1 MGHVINPISYRLY
14 NIRYW
19 NNNWFSSNLNYSYLV
34 NQDILLDRF
43 FRRLLTI
50 HLSSTAVGIIFVNL
64 KIIRFFDN
72 ISLYL
77 YIHDSFLDL
86 LFFNLKKNARFVL
99 IRRLF
104 NKRFYKK
111 YRKTL
116 RQGKQFKKFKT
127 KLFMFLKK
135 KIILKYS
142 RKLFFLFIKNKILK
156 VYWDSFKSLS
166 FFYLKKFTRLN
177 FISKIFV
184 IGLSKMNVNAN
195 IISEFFFIRLTQYYT
210 IWEVL
215 RNINFLFKSLMKGKR
230 LVKGYKITCSG
241 RFSRKQRATYS
252 WKAFGSLA
260 FSTLKSKLDYSY
272 KTIALKYSACTIKV
286 WVRLGKKKT
295 NLVDFV
301 V

>member
-19 NNNWFSSNLNYSYLV
+19 NNNWFVNNLNYSYLI
-34 NQDILLDRF
+34 NQDILIYRF
-43 FRRLLTI
+43 FRKFLMTQLD
-50 HLSSTAVGIIFVNL
+50 STSIGVIFVNL
-64 KIIRFFDN
+64 KIIRSFNN
-72 ISLYL
+72 ISLYF

-111 YRKTL
+111 YRRSL
-116 RQGKQFKKFKT
+116 RQTKKFQT
-127 KLFMFLKK
+127 RLFAVLKK
-135 KIILKYS
+135 KVILKYS
-142 RKLFFLFIKNKILK
+142 RKLFFLFIKNRILK
-156 VYWDSFKSLS
+156 TYWDSFKMLSL
-166 FFYLKKFTRLN
+166 FYLKKFN
-177 FISKIFV
+177 KSDFFSQIFI

-215 RNINFLFKSLMKGKR
+215 RNINFLFKSLMKGKK

-260 FSTLKSKLDYSY
+260 FSTVKSKLDYSY
-272 KTIALKYSACTIKV
+272 KTIALKYSSCTIKV

-295 NLVDFV
+295 NLADFV
-301 V
+301 I

>member
-19 NNNWFSSNLNYSYLV
+19 NNNWFTDGLNYSYLV
-34 NQDILLDRF
+34 NQDILIERF
-43 FRRLLTI
+43 FRKFLVT
-50 HLSSTAVGIIFVNL
+50 HLDSTSAGIIFVNL
-64 KIIRFFDN
+64 KIIRFFNN
-72 ISLYL
+72 ISLYI

-86 LFFNLKKNARFVL
+86 LFFNLKKNARFLL
-99 IRRLF
+99 IKRLF
-104 NKRFYKK
+104 NKKFYKK
-111 YRKTL
+111 FRKAL
-116 RQGKQFKKFKT
+116 RRNKKFKA
-127 KLFMFLKK
+127 KLFTFLKK
-135 KIILKYS
+135 KVILKYS

-156 VYWDSFKSLS
+156 LYWDSFKKLSL
-166 FFYLKKFTRLN
+166 FYLKKFNHSDFLSKM
-177 FISKIFV
+177 FI

-215 RNINFLFKSLMKGKR
+215 RNINFLFKSLMKKKR

-260 FSTLKSKLDYSY
+260 FSTVKSRLDYSY

>member
-19 NNNWFSSNLNYSYLV
+19 NNNWFSNNLNYSYLI

-43 FRRLLTI
+43 FRKLLI
-50 HLSSTAVGIIFVNL
+50 SHFDSTAVGIIFVNL
-64 KIIRFFDN
+64 KVIRVFDN

-86 LFFNLKKNARFVL
+86 LFFNLKKNARFIL

-111 YRKTL
+111 YRKSL
-116 RQGKQFKKFKT
+116 RLDKQFKKLKSR
-127 KLFMFLKK
+127 LFVVLKK

-156 VYWDSFKSLS
+156 IYWDSFKTLSL
-166 FFYLKKFTRLN
+166 FYLKKFNRSNFLN
-177 FISKIFV
+177 KIFV

-215 RNINFLFKSLMKGKR
+215 RNINFLFKSLMRGKR

-241 RFSRKQRATYS
+241 RFSRKQRTTYS

-260 FSTLKSKLDYSY
+260 FSTVKSKLDYSY

-286 WVRLGKKKT
+286 WVRLGKKKL
-295 NLVDFV
+295 NLADFIV
-301 V
+301 

>member
-1 MGHVINPISYRLY
+1 M
-14 NIRYW
+14 
-19 NNNWFSSNLNYSYLV
+19 

-43 FRRLLTI
+43 FRRLLTN
-50 HLSSTAVGIIFVNL
+50 HLGSTAVGIIFVNL

-116 RQGKQFKKFKT
+116 RRGKQFKKLKNR
-127 KLFMFLKK
+127 LFIFLKK

-166 FFYLKKFTRLN
+166 FFYLKKFSHLN
-177 FISKIFV
+177 FVSKIFI

-215 RNINFLFKSLMKGKR
+215 RNINFLFKSLMRGKR

-252 WKAFGSLA
+252 
-260 FSTLKSKLDYSY
+260 
-272 KTIALKYSACTIKV
+272 
-286 WVRLGKKKT
+286 
-295 NLVDFV
+295 
-301 V
+301 

>member
-19 NNNWFSSNLNYSYLV
+19 NNNWFVGNLNYSYLV
-34 NQDILLDRF
+34 NQDILIYRF
-43 FRRLLTI
+43 FKKFLIT
-50 HLSSTAVGIIFVNL
+50 HLDSTSIGIIFVNL
-64 KIIRFFDN
+64 NIIVSFNN
-72 ISLYL
+72 IALYF

-99 IRRLF
+99 IKRLF

-111 YRKTL
+111 YRKSL
-116 RQGKQFKKFKT
+116 RQNKQLKT
-127 KLFMFLKK
+127 KVFVLLKK
-135 KIILKYS
+135 KVILKYS

-156 VYWDSFKSLS
+156 TYWDNFKMLSL
-166 FFYLKKFTRLN
+166 FYLKKFN
-177 FISKIFV
+177 QSEFFSKIFI

-260 FSTLKSKLDYSY
+260 FSTVKSKLDYSY
-272 KTIALKYSACTIKV
+272 KTIALKYSSCTIKV

-301 V
+301 I

>member
-1 MGHVINPISYRLY
+1 MGHIINPISYRLY

-19 NNNWFSSNLNYSYLV
+19 NNNWFSNSLNYSYLI
-34 NQDILLDRF
+34 NQDILIDRF
-43 FRRLLTI
+43 FRKFLTI
-50 HLSSTAVGIIFVNL
+50 HLDSTNVGIIFVNL
-64 KIIRFFDN
+64 KIIRSFNN
-72 ISLYL
+72 ISLYF

-86 LFFNLKKNARFVL
+86 LFFNLKRNARFLL
-99 IRRLF
+99 IKRLF
-104 NKRFYKK
+104 NKKFYKK
-111 YRKTL
+111 YRKAL
-116 RQGKQFKKFKT
+116 RQNKQLKPG
-127 KLFMFLKK
+127 LFMLLKK
-135 KIILKYS
+135 RVILKYS

-156 VYWDSFKSLS
+156 IYWENFKILSL
-166 FFYLKKFTRLN
+166 FYLKRFNRSSFL
-177 FISKIFV
+177 SKIFI

-215 RNINFLFKSLMKGKR
+215 RNINFLFKSLMKKRR

-241 RFSRKQRATYS
+241 RFSRKQRTTYS

-260 FSTLKSKLDYSY
+260 FSTVKSKLDYSY
-272 KTIALKYSACTIKV
+272 KTIALKYSSCTIKV
-286 WVRLGKKKT
+286 WVRLGKKKS